1 MLSYLVVQ
9 MKPSQVENINLV
21 RVESRAGREDY
32 S

>member
-21 RVESRAGREDY
+21 RVEGREDY